1 MRPGSSAG
9 PTRPMSAAEQA
20 QLRSQ
25 QISERE
31 REITDKIQRELLARG
46 SASFREAAMSMNS
59 QPNTVAAKKVA
70 PSGLPKAPAQKV
82 SATKAKAPEPS
93 DEDEEDE
100 DDDYEAEDFDDEE
113 QEAEEEEAEEEEDEE
128 QEEEEDEEEEEEED
142 EE

>member
-59 QPNTVAAKKVA
+59 QPNTVAAPAKKVA
-70 PSGLPKAPAQKV
+70 PSGLPKAPAPKV

-100 DDDYEAEDFDDEE
+100 DEDYEAEDF
-113 QEAEEEEAEEEEDEE
+113 
-128 QEEEEDEEEEEEED
+128 
-142 EE
+142 